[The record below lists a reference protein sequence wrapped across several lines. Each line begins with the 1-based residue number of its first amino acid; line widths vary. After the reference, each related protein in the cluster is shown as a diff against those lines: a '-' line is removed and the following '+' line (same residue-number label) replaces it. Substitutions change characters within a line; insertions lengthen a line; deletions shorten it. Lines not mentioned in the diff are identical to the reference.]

1 MPSIKNS
8 VLQSMPAR
16 GTRAAAIKET
26 PASISPMETSLSG
39 QAISAEGLMAT
50 RQDSLS
56 TMVSNSEE
64 LWRTNVFIIVK
75 ALTRSQSRQ
84 LALET
89 EVVSM
94 GLNASS
100 SSQSQQL
107 VSPPT
112 TPAPA
117 RGKTAARKNALS
129 KKSIPTDA
137 TVSEDTLATAP
148 LTPKSIGTKRKRAT
162 SAEVGPESNN
172 LPHGLGTL
180 PSKAKATSAK
190 GGSGK
195 GKGWKKAKIE
205 KTALP
210 SLDVSV
216 GEGEYEED
224 SQPKKTK
231 TEKSKAQEY
240 LSSEEPTVLARLMP
254 DSSKFVPSKRAR
266 AYQHRWGETP
276 FPDYEAVPT
285 EAYQMVNDLLTHQH
299 GKKEAPA
306 AIPPPSQTF
315 AGCGET
321 PCIIDA
327 LIRTRISANTDG
339 NQTSVVIQSMLD
351 TFGSKKTGTG
361 KDSINWDVVRHSPI
375 EKIIETLKFGGNQ
388 NFKARDI
395 KGILEMVCK
404 ENNIRRQALADPEFA
419 KEVGLD
425 NNSAV
430 QESAKIALADSTIVS
445 LDHMHALSYHQAF
458 SAFIE
463 YPGIALKTASCVC
476 LYCLQ
481 RPSFAVDTHVKRI
494 TGWLGWRPEEANENK
509 TFTHLEYLIPDELK
523 YSLHTLFVVHGKEC
537 VRCASETHEETPGWE
552 KGCVID
558 HLVKR
563 VKNID
568 AKRAAKALKAKP
580 AREANRFFDPYRNV
594 EKSEDHTKISG
605 IDDGEHE
612 GANPAKDSVP
622 KPVRPKRVVKSNTK
636 TKEMPILEKTPFEK
650 NKAAGARVTK
660 TVKASAKVQAGMTE
674 SVGKVEQEEGGDVA
688 TNLEEE
694 ENHDGSGGEE
704 EQ

>member
-1 MPSIKNS
+1 VPPIKNS
-8 VLQSMPAR
+8 VLQPMPAR
-16 GTRAAAIKET
+16 RTRAAAIKET
-26 PASISPMETSLSG
+26 PASTSSMETSLSG
-39 QAISAEGLMAT
+39 QAISAEGLMAA
-50 RQDSLS
+50 RQDGLS

-64 LWRTNVFIIVK
+64 LMWTDSLIIVK
-75 ALTRSQSRQ
+75 ALTRSQSQQ

-89 EVVSM
+89 DVVSM

-117 RGKTAARKNALS
+117 GRKTAARKVAS
-129 KKSIPTDA
+129 TKKSIPTDA
-137 TVSEDTLATAP
+137 TVSDNVGAMAFM
-148 LTPKSIGTKRKRAT
+148 TPKSIVRKRKRAT
-162 SAEVGPESNN
+162 SEEVGPDSND

-180 PSKAKATSAK
+180 PSKAKAIIAK
-190 GGSGK
+190 GESGK
-195 GKGWKKAKIE
+195 VKRSKKTRIE
-205 KTALP
+205 KTPLP

-285 EAYQMVNDLLTHQH
+285 EAYQMVNDLLTRQH

-375 EKIIETLKFGGNQ
+375 EKIAETLNFGGTQ
-388 NFKARDI
+388 NAKAKDI
-395 KGILEMVCK
+395 KGILDMVCK
-404 ENNIRRQALADPEFA
+404 ENNLRRRALADPEFA
-419 KEVGLD
+419 KEMGLD
-425 NNSAV
+425 NESAV
-430 QESAKIALADSTIVS
+430 QESAKVALADPNIVS

-537 VRCASETHEETPGWE
+537 VRCASDTHEETPGWE

-580 AREANRFFDPYRNV
+580 AREAKRFFDPYRSI
-594 EKSEDHTKISG
+594 EKSEDRSMSLEV
-605 IDDGEHE
+605 DDGGHE
-612 GANPAKDSVP
+612 GANSAKTSLA
-622 KPVRPKRVVKSNTK
+622 KSVRPKRMAKSNTNVEK
-636 TKEMPILEKTPFEK
+636 VPTLKKTPVGK
-650 NKAAGARVTK
+650 DKAAGASKTK
-660 TVKASAKVQAGMTE
+660 TVKASGKAQAAMAVP
-674 SVGKVEQEEGGDVA
+674 VGKVEQEEGGDVA
-688 TNLEEE
+688 MSLEDE
-694 ENHDGSGGEE
+694 ENHDGSGSEE

>member
-1 MPSIKNS
+1 VPPIKNS
-8 VLQSMPAR
+8 VLQPMPAR
-16 GTRAAAIKET
+16 RTRAAAIKET
-26 PASISPMETSLSG
+26 PASTSPMETSLSA
-39 QAISAEGLMAT
+39 QAISAEGLMAA
-50 RQDSLS
+50 RQDGLS

-64 LWRTNVFIIVK
+64 LLRTDLLIIVK

-84 LALET
+84 L
-89 EVVSM
+89 
-94 GLNASS
+94 
-100 SSQSQQL
+100 

-117 RGKTAARKNALS
+117 GRKTAARKGGAS
-129 KKSIPTDA
+129 TKKSIPTDA
-137 TVSEDTLATAP
+137 TVSDNVGAMAFM
-148 LTPKSIGTKRKRAT
+148 TPKSIVRKRKRAT
-162 SAEVGPESNN
+162 SEEVGPDSND

-180 PSKAKATSAK
+180 PSKAKATIAK

-195 GKGWKKAKIE
+195 VKRSKKTRIE

-285 EAYQMVNDLLTHQH
+285 EAYQMVNDLLTRQH

-315 AGCGET
+315 AGCGEA

-375 EKIIETLKFGGNQ
+375 EKIAQTMRFGGNQ
-388 NFKARDI
+388 KIKARDI
-395 KGILEMVCK
+395 KNILDMVCK
-404 ENNIRRQALADPEFA
+404 ENNLRRQALADPEFA
-419 KEVGLD
+419 REVGLD
-425 NNSAV
+425 NKSAV
-430 QESAKIALADSTIVS
+430 QESAKVALADPNIVS

-509 TFTHLEYLIPDELK
+509 TFTHLEDLIPDELK

-537 VRCASETHEETPGWE
+537 VRCASDTHEETPGWE

-568 AKRAAKALKAKP
+568 AKRAAKALIAKP
-580 AREANRFFDPYRNV
+580 AREANQFFDPYRNV
-594 EKSEDHTKISG
+594 EKSKDHTKISG
-605 IDDGEHE
+605 IDGGEHE
-612 GANPAKDSVP
+612 GANPAKDIVAKS
-622 KPVRPKRVVKSNTK
+622 VRPKRVVKSNTK
-636 TKEMPILEKTPFEK
+636 IKEMPILKKPPVK
-650 NKAAGARVTK
+650 KDKAVGARITK
-660 TVKASAKVQAGMTE
+660 TVRASAKAPAAITKSARE
-674 SVGKVEQEEGGDVA
+674 VEQEEGGDVA
-688 TNLEEE
+688 MSLEEE
-694 ENHDGSGGEE
+694 ENHDGSGSEE

>member
-1 MPSIKNS
+1 VPLIKNS
-8 VLQSMPAR
+8 VLQPMPAR
-16 GTRAAAIKET
+16 RTRAGAIKET
-26 PASISPMETSLSG
+26 PASTSPMETSLSG
-39 QAISAEGLMAT
+39 QAISAEGLMAA

-56 TMVSNSEE
+56 TMASNSEE
-64 LWRTNVFIIVK
+64 LWRTDLLTIVK
-75 ALTRSQSRQ
+75 ALTR
-84 LALET
+84 
-89 EVVSM
+89 
-94 GLNASS
+94 
-100 SSQSQQL
+100 SQSQQL

-117 RGKTAARKNALS
+117 GRKTAARKGAS
-129 KKSIPTDA
+129 TKKSIPTDA
-137 TVSEDTLATAP
+137 IVSDNVGAMAFM
-148 LTPKSIGTKRKRAT
+148 TPKSIVRKRKRAT
-162 SAEVGPESNN
+162 SEEVGPDSND

-180 PSKAKATSAK
+180 PSKAKATIVK

-195 GKGWKKAKIE
+195 VKRSKKTRIE

-224 SQPKKTK
+224 SQPKKTE

-240 LSSEEPTVLARLMP
+240 LSSEEPAVLARLMP

-285 EAYQMVNDLLTHQH
+285 EAYQMVNDFLTRQH

-361 KDSINWDVVRHSPI
+361 KDSINWDVVRHSPV
-375 EKIIETLKFGGNQ
+375 EKIAETLNFGGNQ
-388 NFKARDI
+388 NMKAKDI
-395 KGILEMVCK
+395 KGILDMVYK
-404 ENNIRRQALADPEFA
+404 ENNLRRRALADPEFA
-419 KEVGLD
+419 REVGLD
-425 NNSAV
+425 NKSAV
-430 QESAKIALADSTIVS
+430 PESAKVALADPNIVS

-537 VRCASETHEETPGWE
+537 VRCASDTHEETPGWE

-594 EKSEDHTKISG
+594 EKSEDHTMSLEV
-605 IDDGEHE
+605 DDGGHE
-612 GANPAKDSVP
+612 GANSAKTSLA
-622 KPVRPKRVVKSNTK
+622 KSMRPKRMAKSNTNVEK
-636 TKEMPILEKTPFEK
+636 VPTLKKTPVGK
-650 NKAAGARVTK
+650 DKAAGASKTK
-660 TVKASAKVQAGMTE
+660 TIKASRKAQAAMTVP
-674 SVGKVEQEEGGDVA
+674 VGKVEQEEGGDVA
-688 TNLEEE
+688 ISLEDE
-694 ENHDGSGGEE
+694 ENHDGSSSEE